1 MKGML
6 MRLGGEQGVA
16 VIIAVMSTTL
26 MLTLGGALIL
36 LSSSETAIAA
46 NFRVAHEATYAAD
59 AAIER
64 AFADLRSEADWTPVL
79 AGSVR
84 SSFADGVPSGTRTL
98 ADGSTIDLDGIT
110 NLANCQKASVCSDS
124 EVAAVT
130 TDRPWGANNPRW
142 RLFAYGPLANTL
154 GSASIRSALY
164 VLAFVGDDPSE
175 NDGNPSVDGLIVAN
189 TPNPGNGTVVVRG
202 EAFGP
207 RGAHKV
213 VEATIARLT
222 IPPADPGG
230 QPSTELRVLSWREVR

>member
-1 MKGML
+1 
-6 MRLGGEQGVA
+6 MRMSGERGVA
-16 VIIAVMSTTL
+16 VIIAVMATTL

-46 NFRVAHEATYAAD
+46 NFRAAHEATYAAD

-64 AFADLRSEADWTPVL
+64 ALADLRNQANWTPVL

-84 SSFADGVPSGTRTL
+84 SSFTDGLPSGTRTL

-110 NLANCQKASVCSDS
+110 SLANCEKASACSDA

-130 TDRPWGANNPRW
+130 ADRPWGANNPRW
-142 RLFAYGPLANTL
+142 TLFAYGPLENTL
-154 GSASIRSALY
+154 GPATVRSPFY
-164 VLAFVGDDPSE
+164 VLAFVGDDGSE
-175 NDGNPSVDGLIVAN
+175 NDGNPAVDGLMVAN
-189 TPNPGNGTVVVRG
+189 TPNPGNGIVVLRG

-207 RGAHKV
+207 RSAHKI
-213 VEATIARLT
+213 VEATVARLT
-222 IPPADPGG
+222 IPPADPGE

>member
-1 MKGML
+1 
-6 MRLGGEQGVA
+6 
-16 VIIAVMSTTL
+16 
-26 MLTLGGALIL
+26 LGGALIL

-46 NFRVAHEATYAAD
+46 NFRAAHEATYAAD
-59 AAIER
+59 AAFER
-64 AFADLRSEADWTPVL
+64 ALADLSYQADWTPVL

-84 SSFADGVPSGTRTL
+84 SSFAAGLPSGIRRL
-98 ADGSTIDLDGIT
+98 PAGSTIYLDGIS
-110 NLANCQKASVCSDS
+110 NLANCEKASVCSDA

-142 RLFAYGPLANTL
+142 TLFAYGPLANTL
-154 GSASIRSALY
+154 GPATVRSIFY

-175 NDGNPSVDGLIVAN
+175 NDGNPSVDGLMAAN
-189 TPNPGNGTVVVRG
+189 SPNPGNGIVVVRG

-213 VEATIARLT
+213 VEATIARRT
-222 IPPADPGG
+222 IPSADPGG

>member
-1 MKGML
+1 
-6 MRLGGEQGVA
+6 MRLSREQGVA
-16 VIIAVMSTTL
+16 VIIAVMATTL

-64 AFADLRSEADWTPVL
+64 ALADLHSQADWTPLL
-79 AGSVR
+79 AGSVQ
-84 SSFADGVPSGTRTL
+84 SSFADGLPSGTRTL

-110 NLANCQKASVCSDS
+110 NLANCQKATVCSDA

-142 RLFAYGPLANTL
+142 TLFAYGPLSNTL
-154 GSASIRSALY
+154 GSAAVRSAFY
-164 VLAFVGDDPSE
+164 ILAFVGDDPSE
-175 NDGNPSVDGLIVAN
+175 NDGNPSVDGLMAAN
-189 TPNPGNGTVVVRG
+189 SPNPGNGVVVVRG

-222 IPPADPGG
+222 IPSADPGA
-230 QPSTELRVLSWREVR
+230 QPSTELRVVSWREVR